1 MSFASRLKAQR
12 ERMGFTQTQ
21 LASLLGV
28 TKGAIGNYETGHSS
42 PKAEVLFK
50 VFDVL
55 RCDAN
60 YLFQDEM
67 SSLHEE
73 TATPEEMSNLV
84 QRFRKLSTYG
94 QEAVLAVLNVELR
107 REANSK
113 KYMPSV
119 CLPLTIPFKISSQPA
134 SAGTGTYL
142 GPDGFEEI
150 MVDPDLVAGADFGV
164 PVSGDSM
171 ESRFHDGDIILVSM
185 SQPVEVGDI
194 ALVTMDGCGYVKKI
208 GEGQLISLNKKY
220 APVPMTEDIRIN
232 GKVIGTLS
240 PAQFA

>member
-12 ERMGFTQTQ
+12 ERMGLTQIQ

-55 RCDAN
+55 QCDAN

-67 SSLHEE
+67 SSLHAE
-73 TATPEEMSNLV
+73 TATPEEMTNLV
-84 QRFRKLSTYG
+84 QKFRQLSPYG
-94 QEAVLAVLNVELR
+94 QEAVHAVLGVELR
-107 REANSK
+107 REANLK
-113 KYMPSV
+113 KRPAV
-119 CLPLTIPFKISSQPA
+119 LGIPFKVPFRISSQPA

-150 MVDPDLVAGADFGV
+150 MVEPEKVAGADFGV

-171 ESRFHDGDIILVSM
+171 EPRFRDGDIILVSM
-185 SQPVEVGDI
+185 ADPVEVGDI
-194 ALVTMDGCGYVKKI
+194 ALVTMDGCGYLKKL
-208 GEGQLISLNKKY
+208 GQSELISLNQKY
-220 APVPMTEDIRIN
+220 APIPMTEDIRIN

-240 PAQFA
+240 LDG

>member
-1 MSFASRLKAQR
+1 MIEQELRDLIFSRYKSVRAFAEAADIPYTTVDSILKRGVEKA
-12 ERMGFTQTQ
+12 TVKNIIKLCQTLNIDTDE
-21 LASLLGV
+21 LAAGRIVPRKVLLQ
-28 TKGAIGNYETGHSS
+28 TSIS
-42 PKAEVLFK
+42 
-50 VFDVL
+50 
-55 RCDAN
+55 
-60 YLFQDEM
+60 
-67 SSLHEE
+67 
-73 TATPEEMSNLV
+73 PEENRL
-84 QRFRKLSTYG
+84 LSKIRSLNDDAL
-94 QEAVLAVLNVELR
+94 QVVLSVIDMACSYEVHPNK
-107 REANSK
+107 NSL
-113 KYMPSV
+113 SGDWEQI
-119 CLPLTIPFKISSQPA
+119 PLKISIQPA

-220 APVPMTEDIRIN
+220 DPIPMTEDIRIN
-232 GKVIGTLS
+232 GKVIGVI
-240 PAQFA
+240 PATK

>member
-12 ERMGFTQTQ
+12 ERMGLTQTQ
-21 LASLLGV
+21 LASMLGV

-55 RCDAN
+55 QCDAN

-84 QRFRKLSTYG
+84 QQFRKLSSYG
-94 QEAVLAVLNVELR
+94 QEAVLAVLNIELR
-107 REANSK
+107 REANFEMSK
-113 KYMPSV
+113 SSL
-119 CLPLTIPFKISSQPA
+119 CLPLEIAFKVSSQPA

-150 MVDPDLVAGADFGV
+150 MVDPNQVSGADFGV
-164 PVSGDSM
+164 PISGDSM
-171 ESRFHDGDIILVSM
+171 EPRFHNGDIILVSM
-185 SQPVEVGDI
+185 TQPVEVGDI
-194 ALVTMDGCGYVKKI
+194 ALITMDGCGYVKKL
-208 GEGQLISLNKKY
+208 GEGELISLNKRY
-220 APVPMTEDIRIN
+220 APIPMTEDIRIN
-232 GKVIGTLS
+232 GKVIGVLAS
-240 PAQFA
+240 DK

>member
-1 MSFASRLKAQR
+1 MSFASRLKSQR
-12 ERMGFTQTQ
+12 ERMGLTQIQ

-55 RCDAN
+55 QCDAN

-73 TATPEEMSNLV
+73 TATPDEMADLV
-84 QRFRKLSTYG
+84 RKFRKLTPYG
-94 QEAVLAVLNVELR
+94 QEAVISVLNIELKR
-107 REANSK
+107 
-113 KYMPSV
+113 
-119 CLPLTIPFKISSQPA
+119 SQPA

-150 MVDPDLVAGADFGV
+150 MVEPEQIANADFGV

-171 ESRFHDGDIILVSM
+171 EPRFHDGDIILVSIN
-185 SQPVEVGDI
+185 QPVEVGDI

-208 GEGQLISLNKKY
+208 GEGELISLNNRY
-220 APVPMTEDIRIN
+220 DPIPMTEDIRIN

-240 PAQFA
+240 PDT